1 MSNPF
6 RSSSLAFCTLK
17 NISVRDIKREDT
29 FLNFCQKR
37 GYLETYKVNGIDGQ
51 EKILSQDGILLLMS

>member
-17 NISVRDIKREDT
+17 NISVRDIKREDIE
-29 FLNFCQKR
+29 LLSEN
-37 GYLETYKVNGIDGQ
+37 GLLEIYKVNGIDG
-51 EKILSQDGILLLMS
+51 